1 MRVLVVDQDS
11 TLLTAITRTL
21 GEYFSIDAVTNKAD
35 CLDLVR
41 VNDFDVIVAG
51 ERLED
56 GSGLELLGQLART
69 RPEMLRIFA
78 AERERLK
85 LLKGRLGPFGLFR
98 TLAYPIQPRQ
108 LLAAL
113 SAASGTEDYA
123 EEAPE
128 AGVEAAPSPTP
139 EAEAQVAPAAEPAAR
154 RPAPSGKAASESLR
168 TPENVAVVTWAP
180 FPTPEPVRVAASAHA
195 RMPEALT
202 VVSSA
207 PARTPEPVTVTASAR
222 APSQRYRVGSPAGI
236 PATAM
241 NNAQTA
247 QAAPARQTASPGATA
262 RARGAA
268 VPGQPR
274 QVPRQPTPTALA
286 AASKLD
292 IVTRPKGYPLPSETS
307 PARSAF
313 LVGAGVILVLGGLAL
328 SFKIF
333 NTKDEPVAPATNVS
347 AARSPHFPPEVVKLV
362 ADTEVAFQQDNFKTA
377 RTDVAA
383 LQQIAPDHPRLPFF
397 ESLVKRLEATNRDAS
412 AKAAAARTLSRSGA
426 SSARPSSAPA
436 NSSAAA
442 ISRRQPDNNRDT
454 ASTSGAVTTPVST
467 ATVATFAGRTLE
479 DSSSGTTATQAEA
492 TPSQAM
498 ATPIPRRPGSAA
510 PLPDTQE
517 ARLVQHIA
525 AEYPR
530 DAARKGIE
538 GSVDVSFTV
547 TSQGKVT
554 DVLVLDSEPSEIFN
568 RSAVAAVRRWKYDPK
583 TIGGV
588 PVESHLQLRLQF
600 KLDPRS
606 R

>member
-85 LLKGRLGPFGLFR
+85 LLKGRLGPFSLFR
-98 TLAYPIQPRQ
+98 TLAYPIQSRQ

-113 SAASGTEDYA
+113 SAASGTEEYA

-128 AGVEAAPSPTP
+128 AGVEEAEPSPTP
-139 EAEAQVAPAAEPAAR
+139 AVARVAPQV
-154 RPAPSGKAASESLR
+154 
-168 TPENVAVVTWAP
+168 VA
-180 FPTPEPVRVAASAHA
+180 
-195 RMPEALT
+195 
-202 VVSSA
+202 SA
-207 PARTPEPVTVTASAR
+207 PARTPEALTVVAS
-222 APSQRYRVGSPAGI
+222 
-236 PATAM
+236 
-241 NNAQTA
+241 
-247 QAAPARQTASPGATA
+247 APARAQTSSPRTTA
-262 RARGAA
+262 RAQGAA

-274 QVPRQPTPTALA
+274 QVPRPPTPSALA
-286 AASKLD
+286 SASKLD
-292 IVTRPKGYPLPSETS
+292 IVTRPKGYPLPSETT
-307 PARSAF
+307 PGRSAF

-333 NTKDEPVAPATNVS
+333 NTKDEPVALATNVS
-347 AARSPHFPPEVVKLV
+347 ATRSPHFPPEVVKLV

-397 ESLVKRLEATNRDAS
+397 ESLLKRLEATNRDAS
-412 AKAAAARTLSRSGA
+412 ARVASARAPSRSGA
-426 SSARPSSAPA
+426 SSARASSAPA
-436 NSSAAA
+436 SASAAG
-442 ISRRQPDNNRDT
+442 ISRRQPDDNRDT
-454 ASTSGAVTTPVST
+454 ASTSEAVATPVSAT
-467 ATVATFAGRTLE
+467 TVATFSGRTLE
-479 DSSSGTTATQAEA
+479 DSSLGSAATQPEA
-492 TPSQAM
+492 TPPQAL
-498 ATPIPRRPGSAA
+498 ATPRRPGSPA
-510 PLPDTQE
+510 PPPDTQE
-517 ARLVQHIA
+517 PRLVQHIA
-525 AEYPR
+525 AEYPH

-554 DVLVLDSEPSEIFN
+554 DVLVLDAEPSEIFN

-583 TIGGV
+583 TINGV

-600 KLDPRS
+600 KLDS
-606 R
+606 RGR

>member
-41 VNDFDVIVAG
+41 LNEFDVIVAG

-56 GSGLELLGQLART
+56 GSGLELLGQLGRS
-69 RPEMLRIFA
+69 RPDMLRIFA

-98 TLAYPIQPRQ
+98 TLTYPIQPRQ

-113 SAASGTEDYA
+113 SAAGGTEEYDKEYP
-123 EEAPE
+123 APE
-128 AGVEAAPSPTP
+128 AEVAAAPSPTP
-139 EAEAQVAPAAEPAAR
+139 AVQVAPAVQMAPATEPA
-154 RPAPSGKAASESLR
+154 
-168 TPENVAVVTWAP
+168 
-180 FPTPEPVRVAASAHA
+180 
-195 RMPEALT
+195 
-202 VVSSA
+202 
-207 PARTPEPVTVTASAR
+207 ARTPEPVTVMASSAAR
-222 APSQRYRVGSPAGI
+222 APAQRYRVGSPAGSS
-236 PATAM
+236 ATAT

-247 QAAPARQTASPGATA
+247 QAAPARQTSSAGATA
-262 RARGAA
+262 RARGTA
-268 VPGQPR
+268 VPGQR
-274 QVPRQPTPTALA
+274 CWSGLA

-292 IVTRPKGYPLPSETS
+292 IVTRPKGYPLPSDTS

-313 LVGAGVILVLGGLAL
+313 LVGAGMLLVLGGLAL

-347 AARSPHFPPEVVKLV
+347 ATRNPHFPPEVVKLV

-397 ESLVKRLEATNRDAS
+397 ESLLKRLDATNRDAS
-412 AKAAAARTLSRSGA
+412 ARAASARTLSRPVA
-426 SSARPSSAPA
+426 SSARAPT
-436 NSSAAA
+436 AAA

-454 ASTSGAVTTPVST
+454 ASTSGAVATPVS
-467 ATVATFAGRTLE
+467 ATSVATFAGRTLE
-479 DSSSGTTATQAEA
+479 DSSPGTATQPEA
-492 TPSQAM
+492 NPSQAT
-498 ATPIPRRPGSAA
+498 ATPVPRRPGSAA
-510 PLPDTQE
+510 PPPDTQD
-517 ARLVQHIA
+517 ARLVQHVA
-525 AEYPR
+525 AEYPP

-554 DVLVLDSEPSEIFN
+554 DVLVLDAEPSEIFN

-583 TIGGV
+583 TIDGV
-588 PVESHLQLRLQF
+588 PVESHQQLRLQF
-600 KLDPRS
+600 KLDAR

>member
-41 VNDFDVIVAG
+41 LNEFDVIVAG

-56 GSGLELLGQLART
+56 GSGLELLGQLGRT
-69 RPEMLRIFA
+69 RPDMLRIFA

-98 TLAYPIQPRQ
+98 TLTYPIQPRQ

-113 SAASGTEDYA
+113 SAAAGTEEYDEEYPASEA
-123 EEAPE
+123 E
-128 AGVEAAPSPTP
+128 VEAARSPTP
-139 EAEAQVAPAAEPAAR
+139 AAQVAPAPV
-154 RPAPSGKAASESLR
+154 
-168 TPENVAVVTWAP
+168 TVV
-180 FPTPEPVRVAASAHA
+180 ASAPA
-195 RMPEALT
+195 RMPEALR
-202 VVSSA
+202 VVASA
-207 PARTPEPVTVTASAR
+207 PARTPEPVTVVASSAAR
-222 APSQRYRVGSPAGI
+222 AP
-236 PATAM
+236 
-241 NNAQTA
+241 
-247 QAAPARQTASPGATA
+247 APARQTSSP
-262 RARGAA
+262 RPRGAA

-274 QVPRQPTPTALA
+274 QVPRQPTPAALA

-292 IVTRPKGYPLPSETS
+292 IVTRPKGYPLPNETS

-313 LVGAGVILVLGGLAL
+313 FVGAGVILVLGGLAL

-333 NTKDEPVAPATNVS
+333 NTKDEPVALATNAS
-347 AARSPHFPPEVVKLV
+347 ATRSPHFPPEVVKLV

-397 ESLVKRLEATNRDAS
+397 ESLLKRLEATNRDAS
-412 AKAAAARTLSRSGA
+412 AKAASARTASRH
-426 SSARPSSAPA
+426 PA
-436 NSSAAA
+436 AQGGSDAAA
-442 ISRRQPDNNRDT
+442 FSRRQPDNNRDT
-454 ASTSGAVTTPVST
+454 ASTSGAVATPVS
-467 ATVATFAGRTLE
+467 ANTVATFAGRTLE
-479 DSSSGTTATQAEA
+479 DSSAGTAATQSEA

-498 ATPIPRRPGSAA
+498 TTPVPRRPGSAA
-510 PLPDTQE
+510 PPPETQE

-525 AEYPR
+525 AEYPQ

-583 TIGGV
+583 TINGV
-588 PVESHLQLRLQF
+588 PVESHQQLRLQF
-600 KLDPRS
+600 KLDPHGR
-606 R
+606 

>member
-41 VNDFDVIVAG
+41 VNDFDVIVTG

-56 GSGLELLGQLART
+56 GSGLELLGQLAHT

-98 TLAYPIQPRQ
+98 TLNYPIQPRQ

-113 SAASGTEDYA
+113 SAAAGTEEYA
-123 EEAPE
+123 EESPE
-128 AGVEAAPSPTP
+128 AGVETVPSPTP
-139 EAEAQVAPAAEPAAR
+139 EVQTQVAPAAEAAAR
-154 RPAPSGKAASESLR
+154 RPAPSGKATSESLR
-168 TPENVAVVTWAP
+168 TPEYVTVV
-180 FPTPEPVRVAASAHA
+180 ASAPA
-195 RMPEALT
+195 RVPEALT
-202 VVSSA
+202 VVASA
-207 PARTPEPVTVTASAR
+207 PARTPEPVTVMASAPPAR
-222 APSQRYRVGSPAGI
+222 APSQRYRVGSPA
-236 PATAM
+236 
-241 NNAQTA
+241 
-247 QAAPARQTASPGATA
+247 GATA

-274 QVPRQPTPTALA
+274 QVPRQPTPAALA

-307 PARSAF
+307 PGRSAF

-333 NTKDEPVAPATNVS
+333 NTKDEPVALATNVS
-347 AARSPHFPPEVVKLV
+347 ATRSPHFPPEVVKLV

-397 ESLVKRLEATNRDAS
+397 ESLLKRLEATNQDAL
-412 AKAAAARTLSRSGA
+412 AKAASARTPSRHP
-426 SSARPSSAPA
+426 SAQGGSD
-436 NSSAAA
+436 AAL
-442 ISRRQPDNNRDT
+442 SRRQPDNNRDT
-454 ASTSGAVTTPVST
+454 ASTSGAVATPVSAT
-467 ATVATFAGRTLE
+467 TVATFAGRTLE
-479 DSSSGTTATQAEA
+479 DSSPSTAATQPEA

-498 ATPIPRRPGSAA
+498 ATPVPRRPGSAA
-510 PLPDTQE
+510 PPPDTQE

-525 AEYPR
+525 AEYPQ

-554 DVLVLDSEPSEIFN
+554 DVLVLDAEPSEIFN

-583 TIGGV
+583 TINGV

-600 KLDPRS
+600 KLDPRG

>member
-56 GSGLELLGQLART
+56 GSGLELLGQLAHT
-69 RPEMLRIFA
+69 HPEMLRIFA

-98 TLAYPIQPRQ
+98 TLTYPIQPRQ

-123 EEAPE
+123 EDTPAPE
-128 AGVEAAPSPTP
+128 AEVEAEPKPSVKAAPS
-139 EAEAQVAPAAEPAAR
+139 AR
-154 RPAPSGKAASESLR
+154 AASD
-168 TPENVAVVTWAP
+168 P
-180 FPTPEPVRVAASAHA
+180 FPT
-195 RMPEALT
+195 PEALT
-202 VVSSA
+202 VVASAPARILETLTVVASA
-207 PARTPEPVTVTASAR
+207 PARTPEPLTVVASVPAR
-222 APSQRYRVGSPAGI
+222 APS
-236 PATAM
+236 
-241 NNAQTA
+241 
-247 QAAPARQTASPGATA
+247 PARQTSSP
-262 RARGAA
+262 RARSAA

-274 QVPRQPTPTALA
+274 QAPRQPTPATLA

-307 PARSAF
+307 PGRSAF

-333 NTKDEPVAPATNVS
+333 NTKDEPVALASNVS
-347 AARSPHFPPEVVKLV
+347 ATRSPHFPPEVVKLV

-397 ESLVKRLEATNRDAS
+397 ESLIKRLEATNRDAS
-412 AKAAAARTLSRSGA
+412 AKAASARTPSRSGA
-426 SSARPSSAPA
+426 SSARTSSG
-436 NSSAAA
+436 AA
-442 ISRRQPDNNRDT
+442 ISRRQPDNNRDS
-454 ASTSGAVTTPVST
+454 ASTSGAVATPVSAT
-467 ATVATFAGRTLE
+467 TVATFAGRTLE
-479 DSSSGTTATQAEA
+479 DSSPGTAATQPESTA
-492 TPSQAM
+492 SQAM
-498 ATPIPRRPGSAA
+498 ATSGPRRPGSAA
-510 PLPDTQE
+510 PPPDTQE
-517 ARLVQHIA
+517 ARLIQHIA
-525 AEYPR
+525 AEYPQ

-554 DVLVLDSEPSEIFN
+554 DVLVLDAVPSEVFN

-583 TIGGV
+583 TINGV

-600 KLDPRS
+600 KLDPRG

>member
-41 VNDFDVIVAG
+41 LNDFDVIVAG

-56 GSGLELLGQLART
+56 GSGLELLGQLGRT
-69 RPEMLRIFA
+69 RPDMLRIFA

-98 TLAYPIQPRQ
+98 TLTYPIQPRQ

-113 SAASGTEDYA
+113 SAAGGTEEYD
-123 EEAPE
+123 EEYPAPE
-128 AGVEAAPSPTP
+128 AEVEAAPLPTP
-139 EAEAQVAPAAEPAAR
+139 VVQVAPAAQTAPAAEPAAR
-154 RPAPSGKAASESLR
+154 RPAPSMKATPSAKAASSAR
-168 TPENVAVVTWAP
+168 TASEP
-180 FPTPEPVRVAASAHA
+180 FRTPEPVAVVASATA
-195 RMPEALT
+195 RMPETLT
-202 VVSSA
+202 VVASA
-207 PARTPEPVTVTASAR
+207 PARTPEPVTVTASSSPAR
-222 APSQRYRVGSPAGI
+222 APSQRYRVGSPAA
-236 PATAM
+236 ATATSS
-241 NNAQTA
+241 AQTA
-247 QAAPARQTASPGATA
+247 QAAPARQTASPGASA

-268 VPGQPR
+268 APGSPR
-274 QVPRQPTPTALA
+274 QAPRQPTPAALA

-292 IVTRPKGYPLPSETS
+292 IVTRPKGYPLPSDTS

-333 NTKDEPVAPATNVS
+333 NTKDEPVALATNVS
-347 AARSPHFPPEVVKLV
+347 ATRSPHFPPEVVKLV

-397 ESLVKRLEATNRDAS
+397 ESLLKRLDANRDAS
-412 AKAAAARTLSRSGA
+412 AKAASARTLSRPVA
-426 SSARPSSAPA
+426 SSARA
-436 NSSAAA
+436 SSAAT

-454 ASTSGAVTTPVST
+454 ASTSGAVATPVS
-467 ATVATFAGRTLE
+467 ATSVATFAGRTLE
-479 DSSSGTTATQAEA
+479 DSSPGTAATQQEA
-492 TPSQAM
+492 SPSQAM
-498 ATPIPRRPGSAA
+498 ATPVPRRPGSAA
-510 PLPDTQE
+510 SPPDTQE

-525 AEYPR
+525 AEYPQ

-554 DVLVLDSEPSEIFN
+554 DVLVLDAEPSEIFN
-568 RSAVAAVRRWKYDPK
+568 RSAVAAVRRWTYDPK
-583 TIGGV
+583 TINGV
-588 PVESHLQLRLQF
+588 PVESHQQLRLQF
-600 KLDPRS
+600 KLDARS

>member
-41 VNDFDVIVAG
+41 INEFDVIVAG

-56 GSGLELLGQLART
+56 GSGLELLGQLGRT
-69 RPEMLRIFA
+69 RPDMLRIFA

-98 TLAYPIQPRQ
+98 TLTYPIQPRQ

-123 EEAPE
+123 EETPGTE
-128 AGVEAAPSPTP
+128 VEAAPSPPTP
-139 EAEAQVAPAAEPAAR
+139 PPAAQVAPYA
-154 RPAPSGKAASESLR
+154 KAASEPFR
-168 TPENVAVVTWAP
+168 TPETVT
-180 FPTPEPVRVAASAHA
+180 VMASAPA
-195 RMPEALT
+195 RMPETLT
-202 VVSSA
+202 VVASA
-207 PARTPEPVTVTASAR
+207 PARTPEPVTVVASSAAR
-222 APSQRYRVGSPAGI
+222 APSQRYRVGS
-236 PATAM
+236 
-241 NNAQTA
+241 
-247 QAAPARQTASPGATA
+247 QAGATA

-268 VPGQPR
+268 LPGQAR
-274 QVPRQPTPTALA
+274 QIPRQPTSSALA

-292 IVTRPKGYPLPSETS
+292 VVTRPKGYPLPSETT
-307 PARSAF
+307 PGRSAF
-313 LVGAGVILVLGGLAL
+313 LVGAGLILVLGGLAL

-333 NTKDEPVAPATNVS
+333 NTKDELVAVATNVS
-347 AARSPHFPPEVVKLV
+347 ATRTPHFPPEVVRLV
-362 ADTEVAFQQDNFKTA
+362 ADTEMAFQQDNFKTA

-397 ESLVKRLEATNRDAS
+397 ESLLKRLEVTNRDAS
-412 AKAAAARTLSRSGA
+412 EKAAAARASRSGT
-426 SSARPSSAPA
+426 SSARASSAPA
-436 NSSAAA
+436 SSSDAAF
-442 ISRRQPDNNRDT
+442 SRRQPDNNRDT
-454 ASTSGAVTTPVST
+454 ASTSGAVATPVST
-467 ATVATFAGRTLE
+467 TRVTTFAGRTLE
-479 DSSSGTTATQAEA
+479 DSSSGTAATQAEA
-492 TPSQAM
+492 TSSQAM

-510 PLPDTQE
+510 PPPDAQE

-554 DVLVLDSEPSEIFN
+554 DVLVLNAEPSEIFN

-583 TIGGV
+583 TINGV
-588 PVESHLQLRLQF
+588 PVESHKQLRLQF
-600 KLDPRS
+600 KLDPRG

>member
-56 GSGLELLGQLART
+56 GSGLELLGQLAHT
-69 RPEMLRIFA
+69 HPEMLRIFA

-98 TLAYPIQPRQ
+98 TLTYPIQPRQ

-123 EEAPE
+123 EDTPAPE
-128 AGVEAAPSPTP
+128 AEVEAEPKPSVKAAPS
-139 EAEAQVAPAAEPAAR
+139 AR
-154 RPAPSGKAASESLR
+154 AASD
-168 TPENVAVVTWAP
+168 P
-180 FPTPEPVRVAASAHA
+180 FPT
-195 RMPEALT
+195 PEALT
-202 VVSSA
+202 VVASAPARILETLTVVASA
-207 PARTPEPVTVTASAR
+207 PARTPEPLTVVASVPAR
-222 APSQRYRVGSPAGI
+222 APS
-236 PATAM
+236 
-241 NNAQTA
+241 
-247 QAAPARQTASPGATA
+247 PARQTSSP
-262 RARGAA
+262 RARSAA

-274 QVPRQPTPTALA
+274 QAPRQPTPATLA

-307 PARSAF
+307 PGRSAF

-333 NTKDEPVAPATNVS
+333 NTKDEPVALASNVS
-347 AARSPHFPPEVVKLV
+347 ATRSPHFPPEVVKLV

-397 ESLVKRLEATNRDAS
+397 ESLIKRLEATNRDAS
-412 AKAAAARTLSRSGA
+412 AKAASARTPSRSGA
-426 SSARPSSAPA
+426 SSARTSSG
-436 NSSAAA
+436 AA
-442 ISRRQPDNNRDT
+442 ISRRQPDNNRDS
-454 ASTSGAVTTPVST
+454 ASTSGAVATPVSAT
-467 ATVATFAGRTLE
+467 TVATFAGRTLE
-479 DSSSGTTATQAEA
+479 DSSPGTAATQPEA
-492 TPSQAM
+492 TASQAM
-498 ATPIPRRPGSAA
+498 ATSGPRRPGSAA
-510 PLPDTQE
+510 PPPDTQE
-517 ARLVQHIA
+517 ARLIQHIA
-525 AEYPR
+525 AEYPQ

-554 DVLVLDSEPSEIFN
+554 DVLVLDAVPSEIFN

-583 TIGGV
+583 TINGV

-600 KLDPRS
+600 KLDPRG

>member
-56 GSGLELLGQLART
+56 GSGLELLGQLAHT
-69 RPEMLRIFA
+69 HPEMLRIFA

-98 TLAYPIQPRQ
+98 TLTYPIQPRQ

-123 EEAPE
+123 EDTP
-128 AGVEAAPSPTP
+128 VP
-139 EAEAQVAPAAEPAAR
+139 EAEVEAEPASTPAPQMAPVAQVAPTVQVARAAEPAAR
-154 RPAPSGKAASESLR
+154 RPAPSVKAAPSARAASE
-168 TPENVAVVTWAP
+168 P
-180 FPTPEPVRVAASAHA
+180 FPT
-195 RMPEALT
+195 PEALT
-202 VVSSA
+202 VVASAPARILETLTVVASA
-207 PARTPEPVTVTASAR
+207 PARTPEPLTVVASVPAR
-222 APSQRYRVGSPAGI
+222 APS
-236 PATAM
+236 
-241 NNAQTA
+241 
-247 QAAPARQTASPGATA
+247 PARQTSSP
-262 RARGAA
+262 RARSAA

-274 QVPRQPTPTALA
+274 QAPRQPSPATLA

-307 PARSAF
+307 PGRSAF

-333 NTKDEPVAPATNVS
+333 NTKDEPVALASNVS
-347 AARSPHFPPEVVKLV
+347 ATRSPHFPPEVVKLV

-397 ESLVKRLEATNRDAS
+397 ESLIKRLEASNRDAS
-412 AKAAAARTLSRSGA
+412 AKAASARTPSRSGA
-426 SSARPSSAPA
+426 SSARTSSG
-436 NSSAAA
+436 AA

-454 ASTSGAVTTPVST
+454 AATSGAVATPVSAT
-467 ATVATFAGRTLE
+467 AVATFAGRTLE
-479 DSSSGTTATQAEA
+479 DSSPGTAATQPEA

-498 ATPIPRRPGSAA
+498 AAPVPRRPGSPA
-510 PLPDTQE
+510 PPPDTQE
-517 ARLVQHIA
+517 PRLVQHIA
-525 AEYPR
+525 AEYPQ

-554 DVLVLDSEPSEIFN
+554 DVLVLDAVPSEIFN

-583 TIGGV
+583 TINGV

-600 KLDPRS
+600 KLDPRG

>member
-21 GEYFSIDAVTNKAD
+21 GEYFAIDAVTNKAD

-41 VNDFDVIVAG
+41 LNEFDVIVAG

-56 GSGLELLGQLART
+56 GSGLELLGQLGRT
-69 RPEMLRIFA
+69 RPDMLRIFA

-98 TLAYPIQPRQ
+98 TLTYPIQPRQ

-113 SAASGTEDYA
+113 SAAAGAEEYA
-123 EEAPE
+123 EEASE
-128 AGVEAAPSPTP
+128 T
-139 EAEAQVAPAAEPAAR
+139 EAEAPPAPTQAAQAQMAPAAEPVA
-154 RPAPSGKAASESLR
+154 PAHS
-168 TPENVAVVTWAP
+168 
-180 FPTPEPVRVAASAHA
+180 
-195 RMPEALT
+195 RMPETLT
-202 VVSSA
+202 VVASA
-207 PARTPEPVTVTASAR
+207 PARTPEPVTVMASSAAR
-222 APSQRYRVGSPAGI
+222 APS
-236 PATAM
+236 
-241 NNAQTA
+241 
-247 QAAPARQTASPGATA
+247 PARQTSSPQT
-262 RARGAA
+262 RGAG
-268 VPGQPR
+268 VSGQPR
-274 QVPRQPTPTALA
+274 QVPRQPSPAALA

-347 AARSPHFPPEVVKLV
+347 ATRSPHFPPEVVRLV

-397 ESLVKRLEATNRDAS
+397 ESLIKRLDAANRDPS
-412 AKAAAARTLSRSGA
+412 AKGA
-426 SSARPSSAPA
+426 STRTASRHPSAQGGSD
-436 NSSAAA
+436 AA

-454 ASTSGAVTTPVST
+454 ASTSGAVATPVST
-467 ATVATFAGRTLE
+467 TTVSTFAGRTLE
-479 DSSSGTTATQAEA
+479 DSTLGTAATQPEA

-498 ATPIPRRPGSAA
+498 ASPVPRRPGSAA
-510 PLPDTQE
+510 PPPDTQE

-525 AEYPR
+525 AEYPQ

-554 DVLVLDSEPSEIFN
+554 DVLVLDAEPSEIFN

-583 TIGGV
+583 TINGV
-588 PVESHLQLRLQF
+588 PVESHQQLRLQF
-600 KLDPRS
+600 KLDS
-606 R
+606 RGR

>member
-41 VNDFDVIVAG
+41 LNEFDVIVAG

-56 GSGLELLGQLART
+56 GSGLELLGQLGRT
-69 RPEMLRIFA
+69 RPDMLRIFA

-98 TLAYPIQPRQ
+98 TLTYPIQPRQ

-113 SAASGTEDYA
+113 SAAAGTEEYY
-123 EEAPE
+123 EEYPAPE
-128 AGVEAAPSPTP
+128 AEVEAAPSPTP
-139 EAEAQVAPAAEPAAR
+139 AVQVASTVQMASAVEPAAQ
-154 RPAPSGKAASESLR
+154 
-168 TPENVAVVTWAP
+168 
-180 FPTPEPVRVAASAHA
+180 PVRVVASTHA
-195 RMPEALT
+195 RMPEVLT

-207 PARTPEPVTVTASAR
+207 PARTPEPVTVMASA
-222 APSQRYRVGSPAGI
+222 P
-236 PATAM
+236 
-241 NNAQTA
+241 
-247 QAAPARQTASPGATA
+247 PARAQTA

-274 QVPRQPTPTALA
+274 QAPRQPTPAALA

-333 NTKDEPVAPATNVS
+333 NTKDEPAALASNVS
-347 AARSPHFPPEVVKLV
+347 ATRSAHFPPEVVKLV

-397 ESLVKRLEATNRDAS
+397 ESLIKRLKATDQDGS
-412 AKAAAARTLSRSGA
+412 AKAVSGRTLSRSGA
-426 SSARPSSAPA
+426 SSTRASSAPA

-442 ISRRQPDNNRDT
+442 LSRRQPDNNRDT
-454 ASTSGAVTTPVST
+454 ASKSGAVSTPVSST
-467 ATVATFAGRTLE
+467 AVATFAGRTLE
-479 DSSSGTTATQAEA
+479 DSSPGNAATQPEA

-498 ATPIPRRPGSAA
+498 ATPVPRRPGSAA
-510 PLPDTQE
+510 PPPDTQE

-525 AEYPR
+525 AEYPQ

-554 DVLVLDSEPSEIFN
+554 DVLVLDAEPSEIFN

-583 TIGGV
+583 TINGV
-588 PVESHLQLRLQF
+588 PVESHQQLRLQF
-600 KLDPRS
+600 KLDRLG

>member
-41 VNDFDVIVAG
+41 LNDFDVIVAG

-56 GSGLELLGQLART
+56 GSGLELLGQLGRT
-69 RPEMLRIFA
+69 RPDMLRIFA

-98 TLAYPIQPRQ
+98 TLTYPIQPRQ

-113 SAASGTEDYA
+113 SAAGGTEEYD
-123 EEAPE
+123 EEYPAPE
-128 AGVEAAPSPTP
+128 AEVEAAP
-139 EAEAQVAPAAEPAAR
+139 
-154 RPAPSGKAASESLR
+154 KAASESL
-168 TPENVAVVTWAP
+168 
-180 FPTPEPVRVAASAHA
+180 PTPEYVTVVASAPA
-195 RMPEALT
+195 RMPETLT

-207 PARTPEPVTVTASAR
+207 PARTPEPVTVVASSAAR
-222 APSQRYRVGSPAGI
+222 APAQRYRVGSPAG
-236 PATAM
+236 AAA
-241 NNAQTA
+241 NSAQIA
-247 QAAPARQTASPGATA
+247 QAAPARQTASPSASA

-274 QVPRQPTPTALA
+274 QVPRQPTPSALA

-333 NTKDEPVAPATNVS
+333 NTKDDPVLATNVS

-412 AKAAAARTLSRSGA
+412 AKAASARTLSRQVA
-426 SSARPSSAPA
+426 SNARAST
-436 NSSAAA
+436 AAA

-454 ASTSGAVTTPVST
+454 ASTSGAVATPVSAT
-467 ATVATFAGRTLE
+467 TVAPFAGRTLE
-479 DSSSGTTATQAEA
+479 DSSPGSAVTQPEA

-498 ATPIPRRPGSAA
+498 ATPVPRRPGSAA
-510 PLPDTQE
+510 PPPDTQE
-517 ARLVQHIA
+517 ARLVQHVA
-525 AEYPR
+525 TEYPQ

-554 DVLVLDSEPSEIFN
+554 DVLVLDAVPSEIFN

-583 TIGGV
+583 TINGV
-588 PVESHLQLRLQF
+588 PVESHQQLRLQF
-600 KLDPRS
+600 KLDPRG

>member
-21 GEYFSIDAVTNKAD
+21 GEYFNIDAVTNKAD

-41 VNDFDVIVAG
+41 VNEFDVIVAG

-56 GSGLELLGQLART
+56 GSGLELLGQLGRT
-69 RPEMLRIFA
+69 RPDMLRIFA

-98 TLAYPIQPRQ
+98 TLTYPIQPRQ

-113 SAASGTEDYA
+113 SAAAGTEEYD
-123 EEAPE
+123 EEYSAPE
-128 AGVEAAPSPTP
+128 AEVEAAPSPTP
-139 EAEAQVAPAAEPAAR
+139 AVQVAAAVQMAPAVEP
-154 RPAPSGKAASESLR
+154 
-168 TPENVAVVTWAP
+168 VAQ
-180 FPTPEPVRVAASAHA
+180 PVRVMASAHA
-195 RMPEALT
+195 RMPETLT

-207 PARTPEPVTVTASAR
+207 PARTPEPVTVMASAPPAR
-222 APSQRYRVGSPAGI
+222 APSQRYRVGSPAG
-236 PATAM
+236 
-241 NNAQTA
+241 
-247 QAAPARQTASPGATA
+247 
-262 RARGAA
+262 ARGAA

-274 QVPRQPTPTALA
+274 QAPRQPTPAALA

-333 NTKDEPVAPATNVS
+333 NTKDEPVALATNVS
-347 AARSPHFPPEVVKLV
+347 ATRSAHFPPEVVKLV

-397 ESLVKRLEATNRDAS
+397 ESLLKRLEATNQDAS
-412 AKAAAARTLSRSGA
+412 AKAASARTSSRYGA
-426 SSARPSSAPA
+426 SSARASSAT
-436 NSSAAA
+436 A

-454 ASTSGAVTTPVST
+454 ASTSGAVSTPVST
-467 ATVATFAGRTLE
+467 TAVATFAGRTLE
-479 DSSSGTTATQAEA
+479 DSSPGQPEG

-498 ATPIPRRPGSAA
+498 ATPVPRRPGSAA
-510 PLPDTQE
+510 PPPDTQE

-525 AEYPR
+525 AEYPQE
-530 DAARKGIE
+530 AARKGIE

-554 DVLVLDSEPSEIFN
+554 DVLVLDAQPSEIFN

-583 TIGGV
+583 TINGV
-588 PVESHLQLRLQF
+588 PVESHQQLRLQF
-600 KLDPRS
+600 KLDPLGR
-606 R
+606 

>member
-41 VNDFDVIVAG
+41 VNEYDVIVAG

-56 GSGLELLGQLART
+56 GSGLELLGQLGRT
-69 RPEMLRIFA
+69 RPDMLRIFA

-98 TLAYPIQPRQ
+98 TLTYPIQPRQ

-113 SAASGTEDYA
+113 SAAAGTEEYD
-123 EEAPE
+123 EEYPAPE
-128 AGVEAAPSPTP
+128 ADLEAAPSPTP
-139 EAEAQVAPAAEPAAR
+139 AAQVAPALQVAPTAEPAAR
-154 RPAPSGKAASESLR
+154 RPAPAMTTAPSAKVASEPFR
-168 TPENVAVVTWAP
+168 TPEAVTV
-180 FPTPEPVRVAASAHA
+180 VASAPA
-195 RMPEALT
+195 RMPETLT
-202 VVSSA
+202 VVASS
-207 PARTPEPVTVTASAR
+207 PARTPEPVTVVASSAAR
-222 APSQRYRVGSPAGI
+222 APSQRYRVGSTAG
-236 PATAM
+236 T
-241 NNAQTA
+241 T
-247 QAAPARQTASPGATA
+247 S

-274 QVPRQPTPTALA
+274 QVPRQPSPSALA

-333 NTKDEPVAPATNVS
+333 NTKDEPVALANNVS
-347 AARSPHFPPEVVKLV
+347 ATRSPHFPPEVVKLV

-397 ESLVKRLEATNRDAS
+397 ESLIKRLEGTSRDAS
-412 AKAAAARTLSRSGA
+412 AKAAAARTLSRQVA
-426 SSARPSSAPA
+426 SSARA
-436 NSSAAA
+436 SSAAA
-442 ISRRQPDNNRDT
+442 ISRRQPDNNRDS
-454 ASTSGAVTTPVST
+454 ASTSGAVATPVS
-467 ATVATFAGRTLE
+467 ATTIATFAGRTLE
-479 DSSSGTTATQAEA
+479 DSSPGTAATQPEA
-492 TPSQAM
+492 TASQAM
-498 ATPIPRRPGSAA
+498 ATSVPRRPGSAA
-510 PLPDTQE
+510 PPPDTQE

-525 AEYPR
+525 AEYPQ

-554 DVLVLDSEPSEIFN
+554 DVLVLDADPSEIFN

-583 TIGGV
+583 TINGV

-600 KLDPRS
+600 KLDPRG